1 MLKRA
6 SCITILWTIFLFK
19 QKHHNLLNTFQ
30 KTSQP
35 IEQRQ
40 IQAAT
45 SASSNMAV
53 NSVSCSHRANLGVID
68 WDNMLKS
75 KGWDFHVEKL
85 ENNVQWCHSHSSLF
99 SIFTNIQLDV
109 LGIPKVDLASFQSIL
124 RGFLSSYDVPN
135 RCSKETFLWRCRPGH
150 PR

>member
-1 MLKRA
+1 MHNYF
-6 SCITILWTIFLFK
+6 IWTIFLFK

-30 KTSQP
+30 KNSQP

-85 ENNVQWCHSHSSLF
+85 ENNVQRCHSLF
-99 SIFTNIQLDV
+99 SIFTNIQLVV
-109 LGIPKVDLASFQSIL
+109 LGIPKVDLGSFQAIL
-124 RGFLSSYDVPN
+124 RGFLSSW
-135 RCSKETFLWRCRPGH
+135 CSEGAARRHFSGDADLVTPGNLWQI
-150 PR
+150 

>member
-1 MLKRA
+1 MHNYF
-6 SCITILWTIFLFK
+6 IWTIFLFK

-30 KTSQP
+30 KNSQP

-85 ENNVQWCHSHSSLF
+85 GNNVQRCHSLFFYIHQYSIRCFGDSQSGSRIISSHFARLPF
-99 SIFTNIQLDV
+99 IMMF
-109 LGIPKVDLASFQSIL
+109 
-124 RGFLSSYDVPN
+124 R